1 MHESGFWPTYVGFWP
16 TFENESGPNK
26 FVKCSEKWVKMGLLG
41 AFWGVLVC
49 FGYCLKVL
57 AHLPTFIL
65 ILVKEK

>member
-49 FGYCLKVL
+49 F
-57 AHLPTFIL
+57 
-65 ILVKEK
+65 